1 MANVWSQPTYV
12 DFGQFTIIDKTRDEM
27 FVELQTHGVRPVL
40 VKGETICET
49 GVMSIVK
56 L

>member
-1 MANVWSQPTYV
+1 MGFSA
-12 DFGQFTIIDKTRDEM
+12 DKVQGEEGEEETRDEM

-40 VKGETICET
+40 VKGKQLCET